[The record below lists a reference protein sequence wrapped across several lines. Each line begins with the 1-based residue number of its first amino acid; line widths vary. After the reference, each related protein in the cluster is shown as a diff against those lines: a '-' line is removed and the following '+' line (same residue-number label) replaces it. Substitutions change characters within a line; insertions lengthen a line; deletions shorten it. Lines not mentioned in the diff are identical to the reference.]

1 MVQRLYQ
8 KHLVTNK
15 NKKMKK
21 LIILL
26 VVIMGHNTTIAQQI
40 KDLKYYYTDNNKYS
54 PSDFNL
60 TRIYYKDINNY
71 FTPFLGQWKSTTG
84 NQTFVLTLWKE
95 TQGPTKDNNGEVL
108 FYCDNILGHYAIYQD
123 YGLSTQIQLFTSQ
136 INIGNSTQI
145 WPSVFSGKVVSS
157 SQNVLNG
164 GIYDVNATPLNPTK
178 YPQGFSGLVSMT
190 INNTTTPPTA
200 QWRVIHQGITRSS
213 QPRNFVIPTDVTL
226 IKM

>member
-1 MVQRLYQ
+1 M
-8 KHLVTNK
+8 K
-15 NKKMKK
+15 N
-21 LIILL
+21 ILKTI
-26 VVIMGHNTTIAQQI
+26 VVVVCYVSTTYAQQVR
-40 KDLKYYYTDNNKYS
+40 DLKYFYTDDNKYS
-54 PSDFNL
+54 GSTSSL

-95 TQGPTKDNNGEVL
+95 TQVPTKNNNGEVL
-108 FYCDNILGHYAIYQD
+108 FYCDEIVGHYAIYQD
-123 YGLSTQIQLFTSQ
+123 YGLSTQTQLYTSQ

-145 WPSVFSGKVVSS
+145 WPSVFTGKVVSPT
-157 SQNVLNG
+157 QNELDG

-178 YPQGFSGLVSMT
+178 YPTGLSGMVTMT

-200 QWRVIHQGITRSS
+200 QWRVTHHGFFRTG
-213 QPRNFVIPTDVTL
+213 QPSNFVIPTNVTL